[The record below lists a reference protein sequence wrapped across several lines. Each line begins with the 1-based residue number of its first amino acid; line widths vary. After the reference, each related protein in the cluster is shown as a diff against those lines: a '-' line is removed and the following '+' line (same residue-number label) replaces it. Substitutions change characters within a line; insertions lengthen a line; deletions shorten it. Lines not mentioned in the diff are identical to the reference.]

1 MSAEQS
7 LENIKRE
14 IINLNNSNSL
24 PSESLTDLKQLDHL
38 VEKIINDYHNQS
50 NKASDEELAEVL
62 YDFQPQQEGDL
73 ALHRGE
79 KITVLEKMSSDWY
92 KGKDASNNVGVF
104 PANYVRVLESKSK
117 ESSRPLPPPP
127 TYSATSAV
135 QTQTGGSNNSY
146 YQQVPAQQMP
156 VQQQQYQQPAPFP
169 PQSTNYY
176 QQQPQ
181 QVQQAQPAQQ
191 AQQSQGHG
199 QLGKIGSKL
208 GNAFV
213 FGAGATLG
221 GDLVN
226 AIF

>member
-14 IINLNNSNSL
+14 IINLNNCNSL
-24 PSESLTDLKQLDHL
+24 PSESLSDLKQLNHL
-38 VEKIINDYHNQS
+38 VEKIISDYHNQS
-50 NKASDEELAEVL
+50 NKTSAEELAEVL

-73 ALHRGE
+73 ALHTGE

-92 KGKDASNNVGVF
+92 KGKDSSNNVGVF

-117 ESSRPLPPPP
+117 EASRPLPPPP

-135 QTQTGGSNNSY
+135 QTGGSNSSY
-146 YQQVPAQQMP
+146 YQQMPAQQTP
-156 VQQQQYQQPAPFP
+156 AQQQYQPPAPFP

-176 QQQPQ
+176 QQP
-181 QVQQAQPAQQ
+181 QQAQPAQQ

>member
-7 LENIKRE
+7 LENIKKE

-24 PSESLTDLKQLDHL
+24 PSESLTDLKQLNHL
-38 VEKIINDYHNQS
+38 VEKIINDYHNQTS
-50 NKASDEELAEVL
+50 KATNEEYAEVL

-73 ALHRGE
+73 ALHKGE
-79 KITVLEKMSSDWY
+79 KVTVLEKMSSDWY
-92 KGKDASNNVGVF
+92 KGKDSSNNVGVF
-104 PANYVRVLESKSK
+104 PANYVRVLENESK

-127 TYSATSAV
+127 TYSATSAAA
-135 QTQTGGSNNSY
+135 TQTGGSNNSY
-146 YQQVPAQQMP
+146 YQQMPAQQIP

-176 QQQPQ
+176 QQQP
-181 QVQQAQPAQQ
+181 QQAQPAQQ

>member
-14 IINLNNSNSL
+14 IINLNNTL
-24 PSESLTDLKQLDHL
+24 PSESLTDLKQLNHL
-38 VEKIINDYHNQS
+38 VEKIISDYHNQS
-50 NKASDEELAEVL
+50 SRTSDQELAEVL

-73 ALHRGE
+73 ALHKGE

-92 KGKDASNNVGVF
+92 KGKDTSNNVGVF
-104 PANYVRVLESKSK
+104 PANYVRVLENKAK

-146 YQQVPAQQMP
+146 YQQMPAQQMP

-191 AQQSQGHG
+191 SQSHG

-226 AIF
+226 AIL

>member
-14 IINLNNSNSL
+14 IINLNNTL
-24 PSESLTDLKQLDHL
+24 PSESLTDLKQLNHL
-38 VEKIINDYHNQS
+38 VEKIISDYHNQS
-50 NKASDEELAEVL
+50 SMASDQELAEVL

-73 ALHRGE
+73 ALHKGE

-92 KGKDASNNVGVF
+92 KGKDTSNNVGVF
-104 PANYVRVLESKSK
+104 PANYVRVLENKAK

-146 YQQVPAQQMP
+146 YQQMPAQQMP

-191 AQQSQGHG
+191 SQSHG

-226 AIF
+226 AIL